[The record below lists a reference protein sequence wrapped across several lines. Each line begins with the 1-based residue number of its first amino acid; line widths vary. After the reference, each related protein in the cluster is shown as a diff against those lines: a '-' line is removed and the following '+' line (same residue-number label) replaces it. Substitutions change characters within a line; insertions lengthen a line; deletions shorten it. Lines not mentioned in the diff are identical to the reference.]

1 MPNLTGTLKRNCSG
15 LSKIAFMAINTM
27 YPNKSIYRKRGFTCS
42 YTQQCWYMATAKINN
57 LKFQIYKS
65 FPNFTCSLEILDT
78 IIISIIYLDALTSQR
93 NNTTW
98 YTTLKYFF
106 GYRIQGVKKSF
117 YRQCIKFWND
127 VLHAEFTCSGCVIR
141 NSSRWIVNIIQLPFN
156 KCRLIRFIALSN
168 TPW

>member
-1 MPNLTGTLKRNCSG
+1 
-15 LSKIAFMAINTM
+15 MAINTM
-27 YPNKSIYRKRGFTCS
+27 YPDKSIYRKRGFTCS
-42 YTQQCWYMATAKINN
+42 YTQHCWYMATAKINN

-106 GYRIQGVKKSF
+106 GYRTQGVKKSF
-117 YRQCIKFWND
+117 YCLCIKFWNVD
-127 VLHAEFTCSGCVIR
+127 LHTEFTCSGCVIFR
-141 NSSRWIVNIIQLPFN
+141 SMILWFFPLNR
-156 KCRLIRFIALSN
+156 
-168 TPW
+168 

>member
-1 MPNLTGTLKRNCSG
+1 MEMENWTMKN
-15 LSKIAFMAINTM
+15 SKICI
-27 YPNKSIYRKRGFTCS
+27 
-42 YTQQCWYMATAKINN
+42 AKINN

-106 GYRIQGVKKSF
+106 GYRIQGVKSLSILI
-117 YRQCIKFWND
+117 CNKF
-127 VLHAEFTCSGCVIR
+127 
-141 NSSRWIVNIIQLPFN
+141 
-156 KCRLIRFIALSN
+156 
-168 TPW
+168 

>member
-1 MPNLTGTLKRNCSG
+1 
-15 LSKIAFMAINTM
+15 
-27 YPNKSIYRKRGFTCS
+27 
-42 YTQQCWYMATAKINN
+42 MATAKINN

-106 GYRIQGVKKSF
+106 GYRIQGVKRHS
-117 YRQCIKFWND
+117 IVD
-127 VLHAEFTCSGCVIR
+127 VLNFKMIFFALNLRAENV
-141 NSSRWIVNIIQLPFN
+141 
-156 KCRLIRFIALSN
+156 
-168 TPW
+168 

>member
-1 MPNLTGTLKRNCSG
+1 MRWITLEIHMPNLTGTLKRNCSG

-27 YPNKSIYRKRGFTCS
+27 YPNKSIYRKRGFSCS

-117 YRQCIKFWND
+117 YRQCIKF
-127 VLHAEFTCSGCVIR
+127 
-141 NSSRWIVNIIQLPFN
+141 
-156 KCRLIRFIALSN
+156 
-168 TPW
+168 

>member
-1 MPNLTGTLKRNCSG
+1 
-15 LSKIAFMAINTM
+15 
-27 YPNKSIYRKRGFTCS
+27 
-42 YTQQCWYMATAKINN
+42 MATAKINN

-106 GYRIQGVKKSF
+106 GYRIQGVKSHSIV
-117 YRQCIKFWND
+117 Y
-127 VLHAEFTCSGCVIR
+127 VLHFEMMIFTLNLRAVD
-141 NSSRWIVNIIQLPFN
+141 V
-156 KCRLIRFIALSN
+156 
-168 TPW
+168 

>member
-1 MPNLTGTLKRNCSG
+1 M
-15 LSKIAFMAINTM
+15 
-27 YPNKSIYRKRGFTCS
+27 YRKRGFSCS

-117 YRQCIKFWND
+117 YFNMYWILKCCFLHWITVQCMCNSQRLCV
-127 VLHAEFTCSGCVIR
+127 VLPVESLILYNFLLINTDQSI
-141 NSSRWIVNIIQLPFN
+141 SLPYQ
-156 KCRLIRFIALSN
+156 
-168 TPW
+168 TPRGNN